1 MCACV
6 MAIKLD
12 EIQERAGD
20 QKPVYQL
27 EWPNTHSP
35 AAFSCTVLIATK
47 QIKPVYQLEWL
58 NTHSPAAFSCTVLI
72 AAKQIKAGSGSAIL
86 IQK

>member
-27 EWPNTHSP
+27 EWPNYCNYCT
-35 AAFSCTVLIATK
+35 AQLCSCIGRAYTVAL
-47 QIKPVYQLEWL
+47 Y
-58 NTHSPAAFSCTVLI
+58 S
-72 AAKQIKAGSGSAIL
+72 
-86 IQK
+86 